1 MELTAMMRSLAQGGS
16 CMAPTT
22 IKSVEQVGL
31 AQDGALTPI
40 NVLAKTSTQ
49 AFGVQGHALDLSNF
63 HCHRSLIAAG

>member
-1 MELTAMMRSLAQGGS
+1 
-16 CMAPTT
+16 MAPTT